1 MQKSVYLLSLGNF
14 VLGFDAFV
22 VAGLLPQ
29 ISETFAVSVPSA
41 GLSVAIF
48 TISYALSAPIF
59 ATALT
64 CNSARKVLSFALLMF
79 TAANTL
85 SAVAPSFSILLI
97 SRAIAGAAAGL
108 YAPFAG
114 SSVALLVDGSKK
126 GRALSLMSG
135 GMCLGTVLGVPVG
148 LLVAEHLGWQSTFWT
163 VAGLGAITVPG
174 VMFFF
179 PAVSPPAPP
188 SLGQRLSLLRDRRIV
203 GIVGVTFLVSLAS
216 LGLYTYVT
224 AILADAGRAA
234 GLPFY
239 LWAWGLG
246 GIVGS
251 FSVGHVLDRSRR
263 PRLVIVRVAALLA
276 IVFALLPLMLPFNWG
291 GLATFFAWGL
301 LGWSTQA
308 PQQHAL
314 LEIHRDAGAAA
325 VALNSSANYLGSA
338 LGAFFGG
345 VLINAGTSAHHLPYV
360 AAAVAM
366 TGALVA
372 IFVAQRTF
380 GTQALGSQRQR

>member
-1 MQKSVYLLSLGNF
+1 MQKSIYLLSLGNF

-29 ISETFAVSVPSA
+29 ISESFGVSLPSA
-41 GLSVAIF
+41 GMSVAIF

-59 ATALT
+59 ATAL
-64 CNSARKVLSFALLMF
+64 SGRSSRVVLSAALLIF
-79 TAANTL
+79 ILANVA
-85 SAVAPSFSILLI
+85 SAIAPTFSILLI
-97 SRAIAGAAAGL
+97 SRAFAGAGAGL

-114 SSVALLVDGSKK
+114 SSVGYLVEPSKK
-126 GRALSLMSG
+126 GRALSTILG
-135 GMCLGTVLGVPVG
+135 GMCLGTVLGVPLG
-148 LLVAEHLGWQSTFWT
+148 LLVAEHLGWQWTFWAVAALGT
-163 VAGLGAITVPG
+163 VAVLGILL
-174 VMFFF
+174 FF
-179 PAVSPPAPP
+179 PKVSPPAPP
-188 SLGQRLSLLRDRRIV
+188 SLRQRLSLLHDPRIV
-203 GIVGVTFLVSLAS
+203 GIVGVTFLVSIAS

-224 AILADAGRAA
+224 AILTDTGKVA
-234 GLPFY
+234 GLPYY

-246 GIVGS
+246 GVVGS

-263 PRLVIVRVAALLA
+263 PRFVIIRVAVLLA
-276 IVFALLPLMLPFNWG
+276 AVFALLPLLLSSSWG
-291 GLATFFAWGL
+291 GLVAFFAWGL

-325 VALNSSANYLGSA
+325 VALNSSANYLGSS

-345 VLINAGTSAHHLPYV
+345 LLISAGTSAYFLPYL
-360 AAAVAM
+360 AAAVAF

-372 IFVAQRTF
+372 MFVVQRATAPH
-380 GTQALGSQRQR
+380 TLGIRR